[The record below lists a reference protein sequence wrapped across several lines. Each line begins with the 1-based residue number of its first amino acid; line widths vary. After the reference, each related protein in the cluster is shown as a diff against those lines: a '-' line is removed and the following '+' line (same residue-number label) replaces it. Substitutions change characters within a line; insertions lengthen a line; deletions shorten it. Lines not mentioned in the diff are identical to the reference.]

1 MYMKE
6 VKFPQAPDRV
16 RFQIWIPRYFG
27 LAEPANSHSIHTSFC
42 VGISS
47 YNSIFACVLAYLK
60 WRRDVNGIAQITPIR
75 LGQRR
80 TTLEGMASAR
90 ATAACPRL
98 ARRAKHTGG
107 TNALAPCVTWRSHF
121 RVGANDHLFL
131 LPPSLPPSLSISLP
145 SEWLQISRGSSVFP
159 FPSLKRRLGPDSM
172 ENNCLQ
178 CCLEKLLEIPFLFC
192 DMSKLSIFQ
201 LFLSV
206 GNLTPEHKC
215 FFLAK
220 LKSPLFQLNR
230 APDRRTQTDTCGGH
244 AILCLGPLSLNSPK
258 GFSTFCAWNFHFV
271 TD

>member
-1 MYMKE
+1 MCACLPEMKE
-6 VKFPQAPDRV
+6 GCEWD
-16 RFQIWIPRYFG
+16 
-27 LAEPANSHSIHTSFC
+27 
-42 VGISS
+42 SS
-47 YNSIFACVLAYLK
+47 DYT
-60 WRRDVNGIAQITPIR
+60 DP
-75 LGQRR
+75 
-80 TTLEGMASAR
+80 
-90 ATAACPRL
+90 
-98 ARRAKHTGG
+98 TG
-107 TNALAPCVTWRSHF
+107 TK
-121 RVGANDHLFL
+121 ANDVRGNGKRKSNSSMSAFSKEGETHRGHKCSCAWRYVTVSF
-131 LPPSLPPSLSISLP
+131 PRGRQRPSFSPPSLSISLP

>member
-1 MYMKE
+1 MGQLRLHRSDWDKGE
-6 VKFPQAPDRV
+6 RRQREWQAQEQQQHVRV
-16 RFQIWIPRYFG
+16 QQGGRNTPG
-27 LAEPANSHSIHTSFC
+27 
-42 VGISS
+42 
-47 YNSIFACVLAYLK
+47 
-60 WRRDVNGIAQITPIR
+60 AQM
-75 LGQRR
+75 L
-80 TTLEGMASAR
+80 L
-90 ATAACPRL
+90 RL
-98 ARRAKHTGG
+98 ALRDGLISAW
-107 TNALAPCVTWRSHF
+107 APTTIFFS
-121 RVGANDHLFL
+121 
-131 LPPSLPPSLSISLP
+131 SLP

-230 APDRRTQTDTCGGH
+230 TPDRRTQTDTCGGH